1 MDKQTSGSTLKRHFD
16 KFMAIVPHITY
27 MMSLVYIVLLIFDK
41 VNVAMV
47 FINNNI
53 TKNSLFVYTALVIL
67 QSIYSMVKSR
77 EKTKK
82 DQNK

>member
-1 MDKQTSGSTLKRHFD
+1 MEKEQGFCYIFKNLFN

-41 VNVAMV
+41 INIAMV

-53 TKNSLFVYTALVIL
+53 TKNSLFVYIALVIL
-67 QSIYSMVKSR
+67 QSVYNIIKGG
-77 EKTKK
+77 KTAK
-82 DQNK
+82 D